1 MNRTHQIINV
11 IELDC
16 RDIRFQSG
24 IARYFDTLAA
34 NMPEYVQTFKVI
46 FYHSPTIP
54 NVSINVTDTEL
65 QVFHPA
71 GFPMHTLFDAA
82 LAFIGH
88 RLDAMENLIVK
99 SNCLGMEAF
108 AYLLRNRFYC
118 KTIGVLHCLPHLSF
132 SNEKGTFPAL
142 NPLAKMDSIILVCQ
156 TATQWLDR
164 VHNKRPHNIIYNGI
178 RRPKIKSRKKPDDVF
193 KFIWTN
199 GWAAHKGL
207 GRIIPAIRQ
216 VAKDHKIQILVL
228 GGGQPD
234 EKTAREI
241 SDLPIV
247 NVGLLNDSD
256 KIAQYYEQ
264 ADCALFASYSEACSF
279 AGIEAMSYNLPI
291 ISSDAAGLVEMF
303 GSAALYAKTDK
314 ERNLNVSQYADN
326 MNTVIE
332 NARVRSKL
340 AVVAYARYLERY
352 TAQKMA
358 KNTLNLYKKLLD

>member
-1 MNRTHQIINV
+1 
-11 IELDC
+11 
-16 RDIRFQSG
+16 
-24 IARYFDTLAA
+24 
-34 NMPEYVQTFKVI
+34 
-46 FYHSPTIP
+46 
-54 NVSINVTDTEL
+54 
-65 QVFHPA
+65 
-71 GFPMHTLFDAA
+71 
-82 LAFIGH
+82 
-88 RLDAMENLIVK
+88 
-99 SNCLGMEAF
+99 
-108 AYLLRNRFYC
+108 
-118 KTIGVLHCLPHLSF
+118 
-132 SNEKGTFPAL
+132 
-142 NPLAKMDSIILVCQ
+142 
-156 TATQWLDR
+156 
-164 VHNKRPHNIIYNGI
+164 
-178 RRPKIKSRKKPDDVF
+178 
-193 KFIWTN
+193 
-199 GWAAHKGL
+199 
-207 GRIIPAIRQ
+207 
-216 VAKDHKIQILVL
+216 L